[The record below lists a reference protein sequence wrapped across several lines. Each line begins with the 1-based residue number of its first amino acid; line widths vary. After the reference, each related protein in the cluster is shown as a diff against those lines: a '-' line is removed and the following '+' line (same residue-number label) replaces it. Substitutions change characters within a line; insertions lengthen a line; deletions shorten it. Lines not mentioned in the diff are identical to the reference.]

1 MARNSSSK
9 KDSAKKSSG
18 DPPKDAALEA
28 VEKARADAAGDPAK
42 REDLVTALADLA
54 RNRQDSG
61 DIKEAEALLSEALE
75 TAKEAG
81 LTKATLGPLHMRLA
95 TLLDFNQQEAR
106 SVPSYEKAIACYE
119 EMTPPDED
127 TAAHLRN
134 NLAMIFKGIGKFA
147 LAEQH
152 YLKAL
157 EILEN
162 KHGRSSEFTATL
174 FNNLG
179 GLYLTAGFPDQ
190 AREIIQDALDVRQ
203 ELLGPDH
210 PDVAQSFCNLAGA
223 AHELGKNDLAVQH
236 YESALRILEK
246 NVKSEAASY
255 EEVGLDYIALLQSI
269 GDEKKAGSFKKR
281 MEKVL
286 AA

>member
-1 MARNSSSK
+1 M
-9 KDSAKKSSG
+9 SG
-18 DPPKDAALEA
+18 SPPKDAELEA
-28 VEKARADAAGDPAK
+28 VENARADAASDPAK
-42 REDLVTALADLA
+42 REHLAEALAVLA
-54 RNRQDSG
+54 QKRQENG
-61 DIKEAEALLSEALE
+61 NAKEAEDFLAEAIATATEAALP
-75 TAKEAG
+75 KDV
-81 LTKATLGPLHMRLA
+81 LGSLHMKLA
-95 TLLDFNQQEAR
+95 TLLDFNQQEAK
-106 SVPSYEKAIACYE
+106 SVSSYEKAIACYE

-127 TAAHLRN
+127 TAARLRN

-210 PDVAQSFCNLAGA
+210 PDVAQSYCNLAGA

-236 YESALRILEK
+236 YEAALRILEK
-246 NVKSEAASY
+246 NVATEASSY
-255 EEVGLDYIALLQSI
+255 EEVGLDYIALLQAM